1 MCHESASGSTVMA
14 DAAGDVDPDAVT
26 SRSWCIEDPDLIFLI
41 VAHAEFQS
49 LATIARICKSWRA
62 AALRTDLPHWSE
74 CDESRFLAL
83 QRSILRRYSS
93 EALIRVL
100 RSKPRIGAL
109 DLTNLS
115 ASEGSSLHRMSAV
128 LPATLHTLAVRPP
141 EGRGRVRIEHPDVF
155 LDALLARIEELPM
168 LRSLDLTGILTERS
182 LAGLRLQQRRRA
194 KTADMREDD
203 LTQGSPNVARL
214 SFARALP
221 RLEVLALGF
230 HCFSVIGQREG
241 LEYARSPLP
250 NSPQPRPCSRPS
262 HHPQPRPLLQTFTPP
277 TASPPAPDV
286 HTTHS
291 LAPCSR
297 PSHHPQPRP
306 LLQTFTPPT
315 GLAPPAPSA
324 HAPLACALSPNV
336 PTTSDVMTVLLDA
349 RACACAV
356 LRHVSS
362 GTSSSSSGWRRDC
375 AVSAVWSTHRAA
387 RLWMSNAACAARCF
401 TVGSKSTL
409 CIRHSSRTSRVRA
422 PDCV

>member
-1 MCHESASGSTVMA
+1 MFRSSRHMQEEVFVLVGNMSE
-14 DAAGDVDPDAVT
+14 AAGDVDPDVVT
-26 SRSWCIEDPDLIFLI
+26 SRSWCIENPDLVFLI

-83 QRSILRRYSS
+83 QRSNLRRYSS

-115 ASEGSSLHRMSAV
+115 ASDGSSLLRMSAM

-141 EGRGRVRIEHPDVF
+141 EGRGRVRIEHPDTF
-155 LDALLARIEELPM
+155 LDALLARIEELPL

-194 KTADMREDD
+194 KTAAMREDD

-230 HCFSVIGQREG
+230 HCFSAIGRREG
-241 LEYARSPLP
+241 LEYAL
-250 NSPQPRPCSRPS
+250 
-262 HHPQPRPLLQTFTPP
+262 FP
-277 TASPPAPDV
+277 TE
-286 HTTHS
+286 

-297 PSHHPQPRP
+297 RSHHPPDSLPLPGRSPSERP
-306 LLQTFTPPT
+306 VHR
-315 GLAPPAPSA
+315 AKRA
-324 HAPLACALSPNV
+324 N
-336 PTTSDVMTVLLDA
+336 DA
-349 RACACAV
+349 R
-356 LRHVSS
+356 S
-362 GTSSSSSGWRRDC
+362 
-375 AVSAVWSTHRAA
+375 
-387 RLWMSNAACAARCF
+387 
-401 TVGSKSTL
+401 
-409 CIRHSSRTSRVRA
+409 
-422 PDCV
+422 

>member
-1 MCHESASGSTVMA
+1 
-14 DAAGDVDPDAVT
+14 
-26 SRSWCIEDPDLIFLI
+26 
-41 VAHAEFQS
+41 
-49 LATIARICKSWRA
+49 
-62 AALRTDLPHWSE
+62 
-74 CDESRFLAL
+74 
-83 QRSILRRYSS
+83 
-93 EALIRVL
+93 
-100 RSKPRIGAL
+100 
-109 DLTNLS
+109 
-115 ASEGSSLHRMSAV
+115 
-128 LPATLHTLAVRPP
+128 
-141 EGRGRVRIEHPDVF
+141 
-155 LDALLARIEELPM
+155 
-168 LRSLDLTGILTERS
+168 
-182 LAGLRLQQRRRA
+182 
-194 KTADMREDD
+194 MREDD

-241 LEYARSPLP
+241 LEYARSPY
-250 NSPQPRPCSRPS
+250 R
-262 HHPQPRPLLQTFTPP
+262 TPHSL
-277 TASPPAPDV
+277 APAPDL

>member
-1 MCHESASGSTVMA
+1 MLREYMA
-14 DAAGDVDPDAVT
+14 EAAGAAQGGDVDPDADT
-26 SRSWCIEDPDLIFLI
+26 SRSWCIENPDLVFLI

-277 TASPPAPDV
+277 T
-286 HTTHS
+286 
-291 LAPCSR
+291 
-297 PSHHPQPRP
+297 
-306 LLQTFTPPT
+306 

>member
-1 MCHESASGSTVMA
+1 
-14 DAAGDVDPDAVT
+14 
-26 SRSWCIEDPDLIFLI
+26 
-41 VAHAEFQS
+41 
-49 LATIARICKSWRA
+49 
-62 AALRTDLPHWSE
+62 
-74 CDESRFLAL
+74 
-83 QRSILRRYSS
+83 
-93 EALIRVL
+93 
-100 RSKPRIGAL
+100 
-109 DLTNLS
+109 
-115 ASEGSSLHRMSAV
+115 
-128 LPATLHTLAVRPP
+128 
-141 EGRGRVRIEHPDVF
+141 
-155 LDALLARIEELPM
+155 M

-277 TASPPAPDV
+277 T
-286 HTTHS
+286 
-291 LAPCSR
+291 
-297 PSHHPQPRP
+297 
-306 LLQTFTPPT
+306 

-324 HAPLACALSPNV
+324 HAPFACALSPNV

>member
-1 MCHESASGSTVMA
+1 MSE
-14 DAAGDVDPDAVT
+14 AAGDVDPDAVT
-26 SRSWCIEDPDLIFLI
+26 SRSWCIENPDLVFLI

-83 QRSILRRYSS
+83 QRSNLRRYSS

-115 ASEGSSLHRMSAV
+115 ASDGSSLLRMSAM
-128 LPATLHTLAVRPP
+128 LPATLHTLDVRPP
-141 EGRGRVRIEHPDVF
+141 EGRGRVRIEHPDAF
-155 LDALLARIEELPM
+155 LDALLACIEELPL

-194 KTADMREDD
+194 KTAAMREDD

-230 HCFSVIGQREG
+230 HCFSAIGRREG
-241 LEYARSPLP
+241 LEYALF
-250 NSPQPRPCSRPS
+250 PS
-262 HHPQPRPLLQTFTPP
+262 E
-277 TASPPAPDV
+277 
-286 HTTHS
+286 

-297 PSHHPQPRP
+297 RSHHPPDS
-306 LLQTFTPPT
+306 FTPST
-315 GLAPPAPSA
+315 ELAPPARTRSPSER
-324 HAPLACALSPNV
+324 PV
-336 PTTSDVMTVLLDA
+336 
-349 RACACAV
+349 
-356 LRHVSS
+356 
-362 GTSSSSSGWRRDC
+362 
-375 AVSAVWSTHRAA
+375 HRA
-387 RLWMSNAACAARCF
+387 
-401 TVGSKSTL
+401 K
-409 CIRHSSRTSRVRA
+409 RA
-422 PDCV
+422 NDA

>member
-1 MCHESASGSTVMA
+1 MDIRRHFMCHESASGSTVMA

-286 HTTHS
+286 HATHRTRS
-291 LAPCSR
+291 PCPKRS
-297 PSHHPQPRP
+297 
-306 LLQTFTPPT
+306 
-315 GLAPPAPSA
+315 
-324 HAPLACALSPNV
+324 
-336 PTTSDVMTVLLDA
+336 
-349 RACACAV
+349 
-356 LRHVSS
+356 
-362 GTSSSSSGWRRDC
+362 
-375 AVSAVWSTHRAA
+375 RAA
-387 RLWMSNAACAARCF
+387 RLCSVTKRANDVRCDDSAARCSCVCVCRASSCF
-401 TVGSKSTL
+401 VRYLLEQQRLAPRL
-409 CIRHSSRTSRVRA
+409 CRIGCLVDA
-422 PDCV
+422 PRCAPLDVKCRMCGEVLYRRLEEYIVHPPQQPHISCTCA

>member
-1 MCHESASGSTVMA
+1 MFTFILLEMDIRRHFMCHESASGSTVMA

-250 NSPQPRPCSRPS
+250 NSPQPRPCSRRS
-262 HHPQPRPLLQTFTPP
+262 RHPPDSLPLPQALTRRSPVLCHQTCQRRPKL
-277 TASPPAPDV
+277 
-286 HTTHS
+286 
-291 LAPCSR
+291 
-297 PSHHPQPRP
+297 
-306 LLQTFTPPT
+306 
-315 GLAPPAPSA
+315 
-324 HAPLACALSPNV
+324 
-336 PTTSDVMTVLLDA
+336 MTVLLDA

>member
-1 MCHESASGSTVMA
+1 MDIRRHFMCHESASGSTVMA

-277 TASPPAPDV
+277 T
-286 HTTHS
+286 
-291 LAPCSR
+291 
-297 PSHHPQPRP
+297 
-306 LLQTFTPPT
+306 

>member
-1 MCHESASGSTVMA
+1 MA
-14 DAAGDVDPDAVT
+14 EAAGDVDPDAVT
-26 SRSWCIEDPDLIFLI
+26 SRSWCIENPDLVFLI

-83 QRSILRRYSS
+83 QRSNLRRYSS

-100 RSKPRIGAL
+100 RSKPRISAL

-115 ASEGSSLHRMSAV
+115 ASDGSSLLRMSAM

-141 EGRGRVRIEHPDVF
+141 EGRGRVRIEHPDAF
-155 LDALLARIEELPM
+155 LDALLARIEELPL

-194 KTADMREDD
+194 KTAAMREDD

-230 HCFSVIGQREG
+230 HCFSAIGRREG
-241 LEYARSPLP
+241 LEYALF
-250 NSPQPRPCSRPS
+250 PS
-262 HHPQPRPLLQTFTPP
+262 E
-277 TASPPAPDV
+277 
-286 HTTHS
+286 

-297 PSHHPQPRP
+297 RSHHPPDSLPLPGRSRSERP
-306 LLQTFTPPT
+306 
-315 GLAPPAPSA
+315 
-324 HAPLACALSPNV
+324 V
-336 PTTSDVMTVLLDA
+336 
-349 RACACAV
+349 
-356 LRHVSS
+356 
-362 GTSSSSSGWRRDC
+362 
-375 AVSAVWSTHRAA
+375 HRA
-387 RLWMSNAACAARCF
+387 
-401 TVGSKSTL
+401 K
-409 CIRHSSRTSRVRA
+409 RA
-422 PDCV
+422 NDA

>member
-1 MCHESASGSTVMA
+1 MA
-14 DAAGDVDPDAVT
+14 EAAGAAQGGDVDPDADT
-26 SRSWCIEDPDLIFLI
+26 SRSWCIENPDLVFLI

-83 QRSILRRYSS
+83 QRSNLRRYSS

-286 HTTHS
+286 HATHRTRS
-291 LAPCSR
+291 PCPKRSR
-297 PSHHPQPRP
+297 AVRLCSVTKR
-306 LLQTFTPPT
+306 
-315 GLAPPAPSA
+315 A
-324 HAPLACALSPNV
+324 N
-336 PTTSDVMTVLLDA
+336 DA
-349 RACACAV
+349 R
-356 LRHVSS
+356 S
-362 GTSSSSSGWRRDC
+362 
-375 AVSAVWSTHRAA
+375 
-387 RLWMSNAACAARCF
+387 
-401 TVGSKSTL
+401 
-409 CIRHSSRTSRVRA
+409 
-422 PDCV
+422 

>member
-1 MCHESASGSTVMA
+1 MA

-277 TASPPAPDV
+277 T
-286 HTTHS
+286 
-291 LAPCSR
+291 
-297 PSHHPQPRP
+297 
-306 LLQTFTPPT
+306 

-324 HAPLACALSPNV
+324 HAPFACALSPNV
-336 PTTSDVMTVLLDA
+336 PTTPEVDDS
-349 RACACAV
+349 
-356 LRHVSS
+356 
-362 GTSSSSSGWRRDC
+362 
-375 AVSAVWSTHRAA
+375 
-387 RLWMSNAACAARCF
+387 AARCSC
-401 TVGSKSTL
+401 VCL
-409 CIRHSSRTSRVRA
+409 CRASSCFVRYLLEQQRLA
-422 PDCV
+422 PRLCRIGCLVDAPRCAPLDVKCRMCGEVLYRRLEEYIVHPPQQPHISCTCA

>member
-1 MCHESASGSTVMA
+1 MEMRRHFMADDESASGSTVMA

-83 QRSILRRYSS
+83 QRSNLRRYSS

-241 LEYARSPLP
+241 LEYARSPY
-250 NSPQPRPCSRPS
+250 R
-262 HHPQPRPLLQTFTPP
+262 TPHSL
-277 TASPPAPDV
+277 APAPDL

-297 PSHHPQPRP
+297 RSRHPTDSLPLPQALTRRSPVLCHQTCQRRP
-306 LLQTFTPPT
+306 
-315 GLAPPAPSA
+315 
-324 HAPLACALSPNV
+324 
-336 PTTSDVMTVLLDA
+336 M
-349 RACACAV
+349 
-356 LRHVSS
+356 
-362 GTSSSSSGWRRDC
+362 
-375 AVSAVWSTHRAA
+375 
-387 RLWMSNAACAARCF
+387 
-401 TVGSKSTL
+401 
-409 CIRHSSRTSRVRA
+409 
-422 PDCV
+422 

>member
-1 MCHESASGSTVMA
+1 MDIRRHYMCHESASGSTVMA

-83 QRSILRRYSS
+83 QRNNLRRYSS

-241 LEYARSPLP
+241 LEYARSPY
-250 NSPQPRPCSRPS
+250 R
-262 HHPQPRPLLQTFTPP
+262 TPHSL
-277 TASPPAPDV
+277 APAPDL

-297 PSHHPQPRP
+297 RSRHPPDSLPLPQALTRRSPVLCHQTCQRRP
-306 LLQTFTPPT
+306 KL
-315 GLAPPAPSA
+315 
-324 HAPLACALSPNV
+324 
-336 PTTSDVMTVLLDA
+336 MTVLLDA